1 MLREAILVLI
11 LTFLFTLY
19 LGLVRKVEDLT
30 VVNENL
36 LKRIEGKFF
45 CQFFFILVGH
55 MYRLELE
62 SLLIECT
69 L

>member
-45 CQFFFILVGH
+45 LSVFFYFGGPHV
-55 MYRLELE
+55 
-62 SLLIECT
+62 
-69 L
+69 